1 VWAYFDGSALIKLY
15 VQESGRPEV
24 LRLLRRHAVVA
35 SALLP
40 IEVRGALR
48 RRAAEDSIENSRLPA
63 ALQQM
68 TADRMQWN
76 LLTVS
81 KEVLARAERIVATH
95 GVRTLDA
102 IHIASAQEFE
112 ARLRAEVPFVSADRR
127 QTEAAGAAGLLVRL
141 VGAI

>member
-1 VWAYFDGSALIKLY
+1 MWAYFDSSALVKLY

-24 LRLLRRHAVVA
+24 LRLLRHHEVVV
-35 SALLP
+35 SAMLP

-48 RRAAEDSIENSRLPA
+48 RRASENSIENARLPA

-68 TADRMQWN
+68 AADRMQWN
-76 LLTVS
+76 LLAVS
-81 KEVLARAERIVATH
+81 KEVLDRAEQIVGSHA
-95 GVRTLDA
+95 VRTLDA

-127 QTEAAGAAGLLVRL
+127 QTEAAEAAGLLVRL
-141 VGAI
+141 VGR